1 MLCLW
6 ARDQAPKW
14 LYLYQNVVLRLNS
27 KESFPFHGFCFLP
40 VSKCT
45 SRHVMVAGREARLES
60 YPGKEWVT
68 SENKTVGILYMCRVV
83 CPCSPIM
90 SAQRSLVF
98 TTWSSYVGFQR
109 ICSLPPSVFILSPS
123 YSSSCED
130 TKSKRARTDVL
141 LLSCRKSKPS
151 TSAFMSSHTSILDS
165 KTGSSVP
172 DEHVSLFLRKHC
184 SKHWCWPSQE
194 CWMQRYMTAL
204 LPPQVQYT
212 LIAKT
217 RSSSSVYDTKSRFF
231 PLWSARSQSWP
242 TPYRMSFLAT
252 AEQTPVSQPNS
263 WPCTLS
269 PKDIKSLHRRLLLL
283 LHPSL
288 LATLSKKISNMAAP
302 CPVPLFSPLLQ
313 TPTNQTL
320 CLPSSGQ
327 DLNIPGITPP
337 SYITQSSLR
346 TKISTSTSHAV
357 ALCTNLEYESAS
369 RP

>member
-1 MLCLW
+1 MRLNASNLKYTSLLQYGHEDSFALDDDIMNLPTSPCFVYEHETKLLNDYTYTKTLFCDSTQKSHSHSM
-6 ARDQAPKW
+6 AFVFSQ
-14 LYLYQNVVLRLNS
+14 YQNAHQDMSWLLAE
-27 KESFPFHGFCFLP
+27 KL
-40 VSKCT
+40 
-45 SRHVMVAGREARLES
+45 RLES

-217 RSSSSVYDTKSRFF
+217 RSSSSV
-231 PLWSARSQSWP
+231 
-242 TPYRMSFLAT
+242 
-252 AEQTPVSQPNS
+252 
-263 WPCTLS
+263 
-269 PKDIKSLHRRLLLL
+269 
-283 LHPSL
+283 
-288 LATLSKKISNMAAP
+288 
-302 CPVPLFSPLLQ
+302 
-313 TPTNQTL
+313 
-320 CLPSSGQ
+320 
-327 DLNIPGITPP
+327 
-337 SYITQSSLR
+337 
-346 TKISTSTSHAV
+346 
-357 ALCTNLEYESAS
+357 
-369 RP
+369 